1 MDSKENFLRDME
13 ADKVINSA
21 VIKSMVGGAIPI
33 PLLDIAATTAV
44 QVGMIKKLCG
54 LYGVEYSGKESSAL
68 ISSLASS
75 FGAKFGASIVKSIP
89 FIGGILGAPV
99 MITLSGV
106 LTYATGKAF
115 TQYVKANSSVKAF
128 REFDLTDLTNKIK
141 ENLNEGAKHVKKQV
155 GDTFNVDIEQKLK
168 DISTKAKSKNSSAE
182 EKKEATNEALSLIM
196 AKVDSVFEDDN
207 NAEIWLNNKNKLSG
221 NKTPQQFIDEDK
233 YEEVGQWLDILL
245 NMKSTSYLDKA

>member
-1 MDSKENFLRDME
+1 
-13 ADKVINSA
+13 
-21 VIKSMVGGAIPI
+21 
-33 PLLDIAATTAV
+33 
-44 QVGMIKKLCG
+44 
-54 LYGVEYSGKESSAL
+54 
-68 ISSLASS
+68 
-75 FGAKFGASIVKSIP
+75 
-89 FIGGILGAPV
+89 
-99 MITLSGV
+99 
-106 LTYATGKAF
+106 
-115 TQYVKANSSVKAF
+115 
-128 REFDLTDLTNKIK
+128 LTNKIK